1 MKTKIFSLLLLS
13 VLFLNCN
20 GQTPKNI
27 QTIPPLDFAAK
38 LKATPNAQLLDVR
51 TPEEFAGEHIDDA
64 ANVNWNSDDF
74 AARASRYDKS
84 KPIFVYCKVGGRS
97 AEAAQ
102 KLQEMGFSQIY
113 NLQGGMM
120 KWSAA
125 GLAKPDERIIGMCDQ
140 EFGELLKT
148 DKKVLVDF
156 YADWCEPCKKM
167 TPFVLK
173 MQKDMA
179 DKVTIVRLNA
189 DENKTL
195 ASQLKVD
202 DLPALMLY
210 QNGKVVWEH
219 KGFVSEEDLKK
230 QLQ

>member
-1 MKTKIFSLLLLS
+1 MKTKIFSLLLLF
-13 VLFLNCN
+13 VLFFNCN
-20 GQTPKNI
+20 GQTSKI
-27 QTIPPLDFAAK
+27 IETVPPLEYAAK

-51 TPEEFAGEHIDDA
+51 TPEEFAGEHIDNA
-64 ANVNWNSDDF
+64 VNVNWNSDDF
-74 AARASRYDKS
+74 TAKAAKYDKS
-84 KPIFVYCKVGGRS
+84 KPVFVYCKVGGRS
-97 AEAAQ
+97 GEAAG
-102 KLQEMGFSQIY
+102 KLQEMGFTKIY

-125 GLAKPDERIIGMCDQ
+125 GLAKPDTRIIGMCDQ

-156 YADWCEPCKKM
+156 YAEWCEPCKKM
-167 TPFVLK
+167 APYVLQ
-173 MQKDMA
+173 MQKEMA

-195 ASQLKVD
+195 VSQLKVD

-219 KGFVSEEDLKK
+219 RGFISEEDLKK